1 MKEFDLAVSA
11 LTILINRTL
20 KRVVRIYGEQRRLLV
35 KEIRLINRI
44 RRDHRTS
51 QDKRDDLWFQ
61 KKMYLVDFR
70 QHLILTAFLMFH
82 SYLEEALALISPIST
97 PSSGNDRKTGIV
109 KAKIVFAETLS
120 INIAEFPKW
129 QDLRDFSKLRHLLL
143 HANGNKYL
151 IKDSSALLPIL
162 KRQKKFVF
170 IFKGRIRLKPAILLY
185 FEELLDDFLKW
196 LLKHKRSA
204 VKRMK

>member
-44 RRDHRTS
+44 RRNPRTS

-61 KKMYLVDFR
+61 KKLYLIDFR

-82 SYLEEALALISPIST
+82 SYLEEALALISPNST
-97 PSSGNDRKTGIV
+97 PGSGVNRKTGIE
-109 KAKIVFAETLS
+109 KAKTVFSEVLN
-120 INIAEFPKW
+120 INIAEFPRW
-129 QDLRDFSKLRHLLL
+129 QNLRDFSKLRHLLL
-143 HANGNKYL
+143 HANGNKHL
-151 IKDSSALLPIL
+151 VKDSSDLLPIL
-162 KRQKKFVF
+162 KRQKQFVF
-170 IFKGRIRLKPAILLY
+170 IFKGRIRLKPAILVY

-196 LLKHKRSA
+196 LLKHKRA
-204 VKRMK
+204 AEKRMK